1 MVKCLAWSG
10 ECAACPSGTVQEH
23 RLNLSFLPLNQP
35 YLLSSLGIFLLGALE
50 DLIDLSISRLSG
62 ASSKEILLGINK

>member
-1 MVKCLAWSG
+1 M
-10 ECAACPSGTVQEH
+10 QEH

-62 ASSKEILLGINK
+62 ASSKEILLGINNKY

>member
-1 MVKCLAWSG
+1 M
-10 ECAACPSGTVQEH
+10 QEH

-50 DLIDLSISRLSG
+50 GFGRDCDVKHLWSL
-62 ASSKEILLGINK
+62 

>member
-23 RLNLSFLPLNQP
+23 RLNLSILPLNQP
-35 YLLSSLGIFLLGALE
+35 YLLSGLGIFLLGALE
-50 DLIDLSISRLSG
+50 GFDLFVNQETG
-62 ASSKEILLGINK
+62 ENKSYIK

>member
-1 MVKCLAWSG
+1 M
-10 ECAACPSGTVQEH
+10 QEH
-23 RLNLSFLPLNQP
+23 RLNFSFLPLNQP

-62 ASSKEILLGINK
+62 ASSKEI